1 MNLAPGTRVG
11 IYEIVAPIGA
21 GGMGEV
27 YRARD
32 TRLNRDVAIKVLP
45 EMFAADPERVAR
57 FEREAQVL
65 ASLNHPHIAQ
75 VHGVVDA
82 PPALVMELVGGED
95 LAERLARAPVP
106 VREALTLAAQIA
118 DALAAAHERGIVHRD
133 LKPANVKVTDDGA
146 VKVLDFGLAKALET
160 PSSSD
165 ALMNSPT
172 ITSPAAMTRM
182 GVILDTAAYMSPEQ
196 AKGKAVDR
204 SADLWAFGAVLY
216 EMLTGKAAFGGETV
230 TDVLAA
236 IVMRDPDWG
245 ALPKDTPPGVARLLR
260 RCLDRDRR
268 RRLADA
274 GEARFQIEEALVGP
288 AEAAPAGAPIPRR
301 ALAWAP
307 WAIAAALAVT
317 VALLAW
323 PRPAAP
329 VGVSHVSLE
338 APRRASLS
346 TILRPALAISPD
358 GSSVVFVA
366 TSSGVDRLY
375 VRDGHQF
382 DARVLEGT
390 EGASN
395 PDISPDGR
403 WVAFIG
409 TNKLYKMPIGGGAKT
424 ELATVNDPRGLSWD
438 VDDVILVT
446 PQSVGG
452 IIKVPAGGGP
462 TEVVTTPMSGKER
475 THRWPQM
482 LPGGRAV
489 MFTVGDFTN
498 PDNYYGARIDVQI
511 LATGDR
517 RTLLQAAEMA
527 RYSASGHL
535 IFARAGALFWVPF
548 DAESLAVGDAPEG
561 LLQGLAG
568 DATTG
573 AAHFDVSPAGTLAYI
588 AAGGDQALTRPAWVD
603 RSGRIEYL
611 EVPPGAYTDPSIS
624 PDGRRIAVSVIAG
637 GGRDIWIYHVD
648 RKTFTRTTFGGQH
661 VTPLWSADGT
671 WVYYASLDPAES
683 SSTIWRRRADGSRDA
698 ERVVSLPHRLYLNAL
713 SRDGRHVFFDHSH
726 AATKAS
732 DIAFVPLLKD
742 AASTAIVATNAEEFT
757 SRLSPDGRW
766 LAYESNESSRSE
778 IYVRPADPSASGRWQ
793 VSTTGGREPKWSRDG
808 RSLYYRFD
816 NQLFSVAIESTPA
829 FENRT
834 PVQVLSN
841 VYDPRIETGVA
852 YDVHPDGRFLMIRL
866 ADENA
871 VSDSIRIILNA
882 FDEIRKTGSGK

>member
-1 MNLAPGTRVG
+1 
-11 IYEIVAPIGA
+11 
-21 GGMGEV
+21 
-27 YRARD
+27 
-32 TRLNRDVAIKVLP
+32 
-45 EMFAADPERVAR
+45 
-57 FEREAQVL
+57 
-65 ASLNHPHIAQ
+65 
-75 VHGVVDA
+75 
-82 PPALVMELVGGED
+82 
-95 LAERLARAPVP
+95 
-106 VREALTLAAQIA
+106 
-118 DALAAAHERGIVHRD
+118 
-133 LKPANVKVTDDGA
+133 GA
-146 VKVLDFGLAKALET
+146 VKVLDFGLAKLNGPAEAG
-160 PSSSD
+160 PSPSD
-165 ALMNSPT
+165 LVNSPT

-182 GVILDTAAYMSPEQ
+182 GVILGTAAYMSPEQ
-196 AKGKAVDR
+196 AKGKPVDR
-204 SADLWAFGAVLY
+204 AADLWAFGAVLY
-216 EMLTGKAAFGGETV
+216 EMLAGKVAFDGETV

-236 IVMRDPDWG
+236 IIMRDPDWT
-245 ALPKDTPPGVARLLR
+245 ALPPATPPSIVRLLR

-274 GEARFQIEEALVGP
+274 GEARFQIEEALAGP
-288 AEAAPAGAPIPRR
+288 GNAGSAHARATRR
-301 ALAWAP
+301 GALAWAP
-307 WAIAAALAVT
+307 WAIAAAALAVAV
-317 VALLAW
+317 VALAW
-323 PRPAAP
+323 PRDTAPAA
-329 VGVSHVSLE
+329 SMTHVSLE
-338 APRRASLS
+338 APRGGALS
-346 TILRPALAISPD
+346 TVLRPALAISPD

-366 TSSGVDRLY
+366 TVAGVDRLY

-390 EGASN
+390 EGASH

-403 WVAFIG
+403 WVAFIAM
-409 TNKLYKMPIGGGAKT
+409 NKLYKVPIGGGAKT

-438 VDDVILVT
+438 LDDAILVT

-452 IIKVPAGGGP
+452 IITVPAAGGRAGI
-462 TEVVTTPMSGKER
+462 VTTPVSGTER

-489 MFTVGDFTN
+489 MFTVGDFAN
-498 PDNYYGARIDVQI
+498 PDNYYGAKIDVQI
-511 LATGDR
+511 LATGER
-517 RTLLQAAEMA
+517 RTVLHAAEMA

-535 IFARAGALFWVPF
+535 IFARAGALFSVPF
-548 DAESLAVGDAPEG
+548 DPVSLAAGDAPQG

-568 DATTG
+568 DSTTG
-573 AAHFDVSPAGTLAYI
+573 AAHFDISPAGTLAYI

-603 RSGRIEYL
+603 RAGRIEFL
-611 EVPPGAYTDPSIS
+611 EVPAGVYTDPSIS
-624 PDGRRIAVSVIAG
+624 PDGRRIAVSVVAG

-648 RKTFTRTTFGGQH
+648 RKTFTRTTFGGQN
-661 VTPLWSADGT
+661 VTPLWSADGS
-671 WVYYASLDPAES
+671 WIYFASLDPSDS

-698 ERVVSLPHRLYLNAL
+698 EPVVFLPHRLYLNAL
-713 SRDGRHVFFDHSH
+713 SRDGRHIIFDHSH

-732 DIAFVPLLKD
+732 DIALVPLLRD
-742 AASTAIVATNAEEFT
+742 AVSTPIVATNAEEFT
-757 SRLSPDGRW
+757 SRPSPDGRW

-778 IYVRPADPSASGRWQ
+778 IYVRPADPGASGRWQ

-871 VSDSIRIILNA
+871 VSDSIRLILNA
-882 FDEIRKTGSGK
+882 FDEIRKIGSGK